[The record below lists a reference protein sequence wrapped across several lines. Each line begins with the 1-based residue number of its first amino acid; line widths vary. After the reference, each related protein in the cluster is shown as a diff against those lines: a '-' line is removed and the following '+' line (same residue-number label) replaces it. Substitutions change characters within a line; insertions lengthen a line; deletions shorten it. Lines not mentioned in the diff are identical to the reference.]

1 MKDPLPII
9 ETKVKLASR
18 DDMITLLARKSFWG
32 HFVNIDT
39 NPSRKHFFITEM
51 QI

>member
-18 DDMITLLARKSFWG
+18 DDMIALLAKVFEAI
-32 HFVNIDT
+32 FVNIDT